1 MGAPPPPARA
11 GKRVRPRMDGSDA
24 VSPEPS
30 VLAVQL
36 LGSWNRL
43 ANGHV
48 ALSAGCSCGVADS
61 QLRVQDFEQD
71 ILDFL
76 RGRHPIA
83 LRADSIQTL
92 LTDLARHADDRARP
106 VLVDL
111 ARSLDSFEAQHSGR

>member
-1 MGAPPPPARA
+1 MRAPPSPAGA
-11 GKRVRPRMDGSDA
+11 GKRIRPRLGGPHA
-24 VSPEPS
+24 ASPAPA
-30 VLAVQL
+30 VLALQL

-76 RGRHPIA
+76 RVRHPIA

-92 LTDLARHADDRARP
+92 LTDLARHADDHARP
-106 VLVDL
+106 MLADL

>member
-1 MGAPPPPARA
+1 MTAPPSPARA
-11 GKRVRPRMDGSDA
+11 GRHTTPRVSGLLGA
-24 VSPEPS
+24 SPDPP
-30 VLAVQL
+30 VLALQL

-76 RGRHPIA
+76 RGRHPVA
-83 LRADSIQTL
+83 LRADSIQAL
-92 LTDLARHADDRARP
+92 LTDLARHADDHARP
-106 VLVDL
+106 VLADL
-111 ARSLDSFEAQHSGR
+111 ARSIDSFETQHSGR

>member
-1 MGAPPPPARA
+1 
-11 GKRVRPRMDGSDA
+11 MDGSDA
-24 VSPEPS
+24 VSPESS

-83 LRADSIQTL
+83 LRADRIQTL

>member
-1 MGAPPPPARA
+1 MAVPPSSARSGRRA
-11 GKRVRPRMDGSDA
+11 TPRASRSLA
-24 VSPEPS
+24 ASPDPS
-30 VLAVQL
+30 ALALQL

-76 RGRHPIA
+76 RGRHPVA

-92 LTDLARHADDRARP
+92 LTDLARNADDRARP
-106 VLVDL
+106 VLADL
-111 ARSLDSFEAQHSGR
+111 ARSIDSFEAQHSGR